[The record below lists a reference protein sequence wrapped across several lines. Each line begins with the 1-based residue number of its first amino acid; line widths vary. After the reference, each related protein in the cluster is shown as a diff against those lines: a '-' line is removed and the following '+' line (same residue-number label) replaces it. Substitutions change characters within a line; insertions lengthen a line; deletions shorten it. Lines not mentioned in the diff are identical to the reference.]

1 MFIRRERGGKKKKD
15 KQEREGKRRA
25 GKRGEHER
33 RRECKD
39 KGERICAVH
48 LAEHREGRLPTE
60 DFPALDACR
69 LFAGTLAGIYV
80 CPEGCGLKASRRDCR
95 L

>member
-1 MFIRRERGGKKKKD
+1 MDVYKTREGREKKKD

-69 LFAGTLAGIYV
+69 LFAGTLAGICV
-80 CPEGCGLKASRRDCR
+80 VP
-95 L
+95 